1 MEIFK
6 IYIYNQT
13 NKINIK
19 MLRNLLVLLV
29 FLPLLSFSQELTVS
43 GNVKTASEVLLG
55 VNVIEKGA
63 SNGTTTDFDGNY
75 SIKVSQ
81 GSTLVF
87 SFLGFKTVEVVVNGT
102 SKIDVLLEED
112 TSQLDAVVVKGFSNV
127 IGQARRRAESVQT
140 IAESVVS
147 FTAEDIET
155 KGINNIQT
163 FTDQIPNVNFT
174 SSQNIGNNFITV
186 RGISQIRNGDAP
198 IAFVIDGVTLPDANL
213 LNQELF
219 DVALIEVVKG
229 PQGALYGKNA
239 IAGAINIVTNEP
251 TNTYRSKAQVGYA
264 NGNLLKAQL
273 SSTGPLIKDKL
284 FYRVSGSYKKGDGL
298 LNNTTLDQAPD
309 YIEDLTLRAQ
319 LKAKLSSKISATLTG
334 QVIDT
339 EAGGLYYAIPKDG
352 SAKIAPDDYDN
363 MAILAD
369 QDGVGTLKSTY
380 GNLKVNFNLNKIKLT
395 SLTTFNTVDRNAFG
409 DLDFT
414 AADVLRQDQD
424 SNTKTFNQEI
434 RLGSLSDEDSKLNW
448 DLGMFYQ
455 NLDKTLIT
463 TATADFGFFAPP
475 FAPSGIQSPLAV
487 GDFTNT
493 YKTLAIFGFIDYQ
506 FTDKLTLSAGL
517 RFDNDN
523 ISQDNRS
530 EGTNPERTDTQLQPK
545 FSLAFKATEN
555 MMMYANYGKGYRTG
569 GFNQGQTV
577 RYETSFEPE
586 ITDNYE
592 IGIKNSYWDN
602 RFILNISAYYTDFSN
617 QQLYALVLDGG
628 AGQILI
634 GNFNIAE
641 SESVGFEADLRVRA
655 SNWLDI
661 LGSYG
666 VSKSRI
672 INGTS
677 TVSTGT
683 NETIDVSGNS
693 TPLVPQDS
701 YNLGLESS
709 FNVSDKI
716 TFNGNINLEG
726 TGEMYWHEDNAA
738 VSPRYSLL
746 NARISFTF
754 NDDFSVALWG
764 TNITDTQYITEF
776 FDQTFSN
783 GGSDL
788 AWLGQPTAFGTTLT
802 YKF

>member
-1 MEIFK
+1 
-6 IYIYNQT
+6 
-13 NKINIK
+13 

-29 FLPLLSFSQELTVS
+29 FIPFLSVSQELTVS

-55 VNVIEKGA
+55 VNVIEQGT

-75 SIKVSQ
+75 SISVNK
-81 GSTLVF
+81 GATLVF
-87 SFLGFKTVEVVVNGT
+87 SFLGFKTIEVVVDGKT
-102 SKIDVLLEED
+102 KINVTLEED
-112 TSQLDAVVVKGFSNV
+112 ASQLDAVMIKGFSDV
-127 IGQARRRAESVQT
+127 IGQARRRAESVQS
-140 IAESVVS
+140 IPESVVT
-147 FTAEDIET
+147 FTAKDIET
-155 KGINNIQT
+155 KGINNVQT
-163 FTDQIPNVNFT
+163 FADQIPNVNFT
-174 SSQNIGNNFITV
+174 TSQNVGNNFITV

-251 TNTYRSKAQVGYA
+251 TNTYKSRAQIGYA

-273 SSTGPLIKDKL
+273 SSSGPLIEDKL

-298 LNNTTLDQAPD
+298 LYNKTLDQAPD
-309 YIEDLTLRAQ
+309 FIEDLTVRAQ
-319 LKAKLSSKISATLTG
+319 LKAKLSPVISATLTG

-339 EAGGLYYAIPKDG
+339 EAGGLYYAVPKDG
-352 SAKIAPDDYDN
+352 SAKMAPDDYDN

-369 QDGVGTLKSTY
+369 QEGIGTLKSTY
-380 GNLKVNFNLNKIKLT
+380 GNLKVNFNLDKIKLT
-395 SLTTFNTVDRNAFG
+395 SLTTFNKSDRNAFG

-434 RLGSLSDEDSKLNW
+434 RLGSVSDENSKLNW

-455 NLDKTLIT
+455 DLDKTLIT
-463 TATADFGFFAPP
+463 RASADFGFFGPP
-475 FAPSGIQSPLAV
+475 FAPTGTQSQLAV

-493 YKTLAIFGFIDYQ
+493 YKTFAVFGFADYKL
-506 FTDKLTLSAGL
+506 TDKLTVSAGL
-517 RFDNDN
+517 RYDNDN
-523 ISQDNRS
+523 ISQENRS

-545 FSLAFKATEN
+545 FSLAFQATEN

-569 GFNQGQTV
+569 GFNQGETV
-577 RYETSFEPE
+577 RYDTSFKAE

-602 RFILNISAYYTDFSN
+602 RFILNVSGYYTDFSN
-617 QQLYALVLDGG
+617 QQLYALVLNGG
-628 AGQILI
+628 TGQILI

-641 SESVGFEADLRVRA
+641 SESVGFEADMRIRA

-666 VSKSRI
+666 ASKSKI
-672 INGTS
+672 VTGTS
-677 TVSTGT
+677 TKSTGT
-683 NETIDVSGNS
+683 NETIDVSGNA

-701 YNLGLESS
+701 YNIGLESS
-709 FNVSDKI
+709 FNVSDNI

-746 NARISFTF
+746 NARISFTL
-754 NDDFSVALWG
+754 NNDFSIALWG

>member
-1 MEIFK
+1 
-6 IYIYNQT
+6 
-13 NKINIK
+13 

-29 FLPLLSFSQELTVS
+29 LIPFLSVSQELTVS

-55 VNVIEKGA
+55 VNVIEKGT
-63 SNGTTTDFDGNY
+63 SIGTTTDFDGNY
-75 SIKVSQ
+75 SINVNK
-81 GSTLVF
+81 GATLVF
-87 SFLGFKTVEVVVNGT
+87 SFLGFKTIEVVVDGKT
-102 SKIDVLLEED
+102 KIDVTLEED
-112 TSQLDAVVVKGFSNV
+112 ASQLDAVMIKGFSDV
-127 IGQARRRAESVQT
+127 IGQARRRAESVQS
-140 IAESVVS
+140 IPESVVT
-147 FTAEDIET
+147 FTAKDIET
-155 KGINNIQT
+155 KGINNVQT
-163 FTDQIPNVNFT
+163 FADQIPNVNFT
-174 SSQNIGNNFITV
+174 TSQNVGNNFITV

-251 TNTYRSKAQVGYA
+251 TNTYKSRAQIGYA

-273 SSTGPLIKDKL
+273 SSSGPLIEDKL

-298 LNNTTLDQAPD
+298 LYNKTLDQAPD
-309 YIEDLTLRAQ
+309 FIEDLTVRAQ
-319 LKAKLSSKISATLTG
+319 LKAKLSPVISATLTG

-339 EAGGLYYAIPKDG
+339 EAGGLYYAAPKDG
-352 SAKIAPDDYDN
+352 SAKMAPDDYDN

-369 QDGVGTLKSTY
+369 QEGIGTLKSTY
-380 GNLKVNFNLNKIKLT
+380 GNLKVNFNLDKIKLT
-395 SLTTFNTVDRNAFG
+395 SLTTFNKSDRNAFG

-434 RLGSLSDEDSKLNW
+434 RLGSVSDENSKLNW

-463 TATADFGFFAPP
+463 RASADFGFFGPP
-475 FAPSGIQSPLAV
+475 FEPTGTQSQLAV

-493 YKTLAIFGFIDYQ
+493 YKTFAIFGFADY
-506 FTDKLTLSAGL
+506 KLTNKLTVSAGL
-517 RFDNDN
+517 RYDNDN
-523 ISQDNRS
+523 ISQENRS
-530 EGTNPERTDTQLQPK
+530 EGTNPERTDAQVQPK
-545 FSLAFKATEN
+545 FSLAFQATEN

-569 GFNQGQTV
+569 GFNQGETV
-577 RYETSFEPE
+577 RYDTSFKAE

-592 IGIKNSYWDN
+592 LGIKNSYWDN
-602 RFILNISAYYTDFSN
+602 RFILNISGYYTDFSN
-617 QQLYALVLDGG
+617 QQLYALVLNGG
-628 AGQILI
+628 TGQILI

-641 SESVGFEADLRVRA
+641 SESVGFEADMRIRA

-666 VSKSRI
+666 VSKSKI

-683 NETIDVSGNS
+683 NETIDVSGNA

-709 FNVSDKI
+709 FDVSNNI

-754 NDDFSVALWG
+754 NDDFSIALWG

-788 AWLGQPTAFGTTLT
+788 AWLGQPSAFGTTLT

>member
-1 MEIFK
+1 
-6 IYIYNQT
+6 
-13 NKINIK
+13 

-29 FLPLLSFSQELTVS
+29 LIPFLSVSQELTVS

-55 VNVIEKGA
+55 VNVIEKGT
-63 SNGTTTDFDGNY
+63 SIGTTTDFDGNY
-75 SIKVSQ
+75 SINVNK
-81 GSTLVF
+81 GATLVF
-87 SFLGFKTVEVVVNGT
+87 SFLGFKTIEVVVDGKT
-102 SKIDVLLEED
+102 KIDVTLEED
-112 TSQLDAVVVKGFSNV
+112 ASQLDAVMIKGFSDV
-127 IGQARRRAESVQT
+127 IGQARRRAESVQS
-140 IAESVVS
+140 IPESVVT
-147 FTAEDIET
+147 FTAKDIET
-155 KGINNIQT
+155 KGINNVQT
-163 FTDQIPNVNFT
+163 FADQIPNVNFT
-174 SSQNIGNNFITV
+174 TSQNVGNNFITV

-251 TNTYRSKAQVGYA
+251 TNTYKSRAQIGYA

-273 SSTGPLIKDKL
+273 SSSGPLIEDKL

-298 LNNTTLDQAPD
+298 LYNKTLDQAPD
-309 YIEDLTLRAQ
+309 FIEDLTVRAQ
-319 LKAKLSSKISATLTG
+319 LKAKLSPVISATLTG

-339 EAGGLYYAIPKDG
+339 EAGGLYYAAPKDG
-352 SAKIAPDDYDN
+352 SAKMAPDDYDN

-369 QDGVGTLKSTY
+369 QEGIGTLKSTY
-380 GNLKVNFNLNKIKLT
+380 GNLKVNFNLDKIKLT
-395 SLTTFNTVDRNAFG
+395 SLTTFNKSDRNAFG

-434 RLGSLSDEDSKLNW
+434 RLGSVSDENSKLNW

-463 TATADFGFFAPP
+463 RASADFGFFGPP
-475 FAPSGIQSPLAV
+475 FEPTGTQSQLAV

-493 YKTLAIFGFIDYQ
+493 YKTFAIFGFADY
-506 FTDKLTLSAGL
+506 KLTNKLTVSAGL
-517 RFDNDN
+517 RYDNDN
-523 ISQDNRS
+523 ISQENRS
-530 EGTNPERTDTQLQPK
+530 EGTNPERTDAQVQPK
-545 FSLAFKATEN
+545 FSLAFQATEN

-569 GFNQGQTV
+569 GFNQGETV
-577 RYETSFEPE
+577 RYDTSFKAE

-602 RFILNISAYYTDFSN
+602 RFILNISGYYTDFSN
-617 QQLYALVLDGG
+617 QQLYALVLNGG
-628 AGQILI
+628 TGQILI

-641 SESVGFEADLRVRA
+641 SESVGFEADMRIRA

-666 VSKSRI
+666 VSKSKI

-683 NETIDVSGNS
+683 NETIDVSGNA

-709 FNVSDKI
+709 FDVSNNI

-754 NDDFSVALWG
+754 NDDFSIALWG

-788 AWLGQPTAFGTTLT
+788 AWLGQPSAFGTTLT

>member
-1 MEIFK
+1 
-6 IYIYNQT
+6 
-13 NKINIK
+13 
-19 MLRNLLVLLV
+19 MLRNLLVLLI
-29 FLPLLSFSQELTVS
+29 FLPFLSVSQELTVS

-55 VNVIEKGA
+55 VNVVEKGT

-75 SIKVSQ
+75 SINVNK
-81 GSTLVF
+81 GATLVF
-87 SFLGFKTVEVVVNGT
+87 SFLGFKTIAVVVDGKT
-102 SKIDVLLEED
+102 KIDVTLEED
-112 TSQLDAVVVKGFSNV
+112 ASQLDAVMIKGFSDV
-127 IGQARRRAESVQT
+127 IGQARRRAESVQS
-140 IAESVVS
+140 IPESVVT
-147 FTAEDIET
+147 FTAKDIET
-155 KGINNIQT
+155 KGINNVQT
-163 FTDQIPNVNFT
+163 FADQIPNVNFT
-174 SSQNIGNNFITV
+174 TSQNVGNNFITV

-198 IAFVIDGVTLPDANL
+198 IAFIIDGVTLPDANL

-219 DVALIEVVKG
+219 DVALIEVIKG

-251 TNTYRSKAQVGYA
+251 TNTFKSRAQIGYA
-264 NGNLLKAQL
+264 NGNLLNAQL
-273 SSTGPLIKDKL
+273 SSSGPLIEDKL

-298 LNNTTLDQAPD
+298 LYNKTLDQAPD
-309 YIEDLTLRAQ
+309 FIEDLTVRAQ
-319 LKAKLSSKISATLTG
+319 LKAKLSPVISATLTG

-339 EAGGLYYAIPKDG
+339 EAGGLYYAVPKDG
-352 SAKIAPDDYDN
+352 SAKMAPDDYDN

-369 QDGVGTLKSTY
+369 QEGIGTLKSTY
-380 GNLKVNFNLNKIKLT
+380 GNLKVNFNLDKIKLT
-395 SLTTFNTVDRNAFG
+395 SLTTFNTSDRNAFG

-434 RLGSLSDEDSKLNW
+434 RLGSVNDENSKLNW

-463 TATADFGFFAPP
+463 RASADFGFFGPP
-475 FAPSGIQSPLAV
+475 FEPTGTQSQLAV

-493 YKTLAIFGFIDYQ
+493 YKTFAIFGFADYKL
-506 FTDKLTLSAGL
+506 TDKLTVSAGL
-517 RFDNDN
+517 RYDNDN
-523 ISQDNRS
+523 ISQENRS
-530 EGTNPERTDTQLQPK
+530 EGTNPERTDTQVQPK
-545 FSLAFKATEN
+545 FSLAFQATEN

-569 GFNQGQTV
+569 GFNQGETV
-577 RYETSFEPE
+577 RYDTSFKAE

-602 RFILNISAYYTDFSN
+602 RFILNISGYYTDFSN
-617 QQLYALVLDGG
+617 QQLYALVLNGG
-628 AGQILI
+628 TGQILI

-641 SESVGFEADLRVRA
+641 SESVGFEADMRIRA

-666 VSKSRI
+666 VSKSKI

-683 NETIDVSGNS
+683 NETIDVSGNA

-709 FNVSDKI
+709 FNVSKTI

-754 NDDFSVALWG
+754 NNNFSIALWG

-788 AWLGQPTAFGTTLT
+788 AWLGQPSAFGTTLT

>member
-1 MEIFK
+1 M
-6 IYIYNQT
+6 T
-13 NKINIK
+13 
-19 MLRNLLVLLV
+19 RNLLLLV
-29 FLPLLSFSQELTVS
+29 LFIPFFAFSQNVTVS
-43 GNVKTASEVLLG
+43 GNVKDSSDALLG
-55 VNVIEKGA
+55 VNVIEKGT
-63 SNGTTTDFDGNY
+63 SNGTTTDENGNY
-75 SIKVSQ
+75 TIIVNK
-81 GSTLVF
+81 GATIVF
-87 SFLGFKTVEVVVNGT
+87 SYLGFKTKEVVVNGQ
-102 SKIDVLLEED
+102 SKIDVVLEED
-112 TSQLDAVVVKGFSNV
+112 AAQLDAVLIKGFGNV
-127 IGQARRRAESVQT
+127 IGRARRRAESVQS
-140 IAESVVS
+140 IPESVVT

-155 KGINNIQT
+155 KGINNVQT

-174 SSQNIGNNFITV
+174 TSQNVGNNFITV

-251 TNTYRSKAQVGYA
+251 TNTFKTKVNIGYA
-264 NGNLLKAQL
+264 NGNLLQTQL

-298 LNNTTLDQAPD
+298 LNNVTLDKAPD
-309 YIEDLTLRAQ
+309 FMEDLTVRAQ
-319 LKAKLSSKISATLTG
+319 LKAKLSSNITATLTG

-339 EAGGLYYAIPKDG
+339 EAGALYYAAPTNG

-363 MAILAD
+363 MAIIAD
-369 QDGVGTLKSTY
+369 QEGLGTLKNTY
-380 GNLKVNFNLNKIKLT
+380 GNLKVDFDLNKIKLT
-395 SLTTFNTVDRNAFG
+395 SLTTINKADRNAFG

-414 AADVLRQDQD
+414 PADVLRQDQD
-424 SNTKTFNQEI
+424 SNTESFNQEI
-434 RLGSLSDEDSKLNW
+434 RLGSVSDENTKLNW
-448 DLGMFYQ
+448 DLGLFYQ

-463 TATADFGFFAPP
+463 RASADFGFFAPP
-475 FAPSGIQSPLAV
+475 FEPTGTQSQLAI

-493 YKTLAIFGFIDYQ
+493 YKTFAVFGFVDY
-506 FTDKLTLSAGL
+506 KLTNKLTVSAGL
-517 RFDNDN
+517 RYDNDD
-523 ISQDNRS
+523 ISQENRS
-530 EGTNPERTDTQLQPK
+530 EGTNPQRTDTQLQPK
-545 FSLAFKATEN
+545 FSLAFQATKN

-569 GFNQGQTV
+569 GFNQGETV
-577 RYETSFEPE
+577 RYNTSFNPE

-592 IGIKNSYWDN
+592 IGIKNSYWNN
-602 RFILNISAYYTDFSN
+602 RFILNISAYYTDFTD

-641 SESVGFEADLRVRA
+641 SESYGFEADMRFRA
-655 SNWLDI
+655 TNWLDI
-661 LGSYG
+661 LASYG
-666 VSKSRI
+666 SSKSKI
-672 INGTS
+672 VNGTS
-677 TVSTGT
+677 TVSTGA
-683 NETIDVSGNS
+683 NETIDVSGNA

-701 YNLGLESS
+701 YNFGLESS
-709 FNVSDKI
+709 FSLTEKI
-716 TFNGNINLEG
+716 DFNSNINLEG
-726 TGEMYWHEDNAA
+726 TGKMYWHEDNAA

-754 NDDFSVALWG
+754 SDAFTVGIWG
-764 TNITDTQYITEF
+764 TNITETQYITEF

-788 AWLGQPTAFGTTLT
+788 AWLGQPAAYGTTLA

>member
-1 MEIFK
+1 
-6 IYIYNQT
+6 
-13 NKINIK
+13 

-29 FLPLLSFSQELTVS
+29 LIPFLSVSQELTVS

-55 VNVIEKGA
+55 VNVIEKGT
-63 SNGTTTDFDGNY
+63 SIGTTTDFDGNY
-75 SIKVSQ
+75 SINVNK
-81 GSTLVF
+81 GATLVF
-87 SFLGFKTVEVVVNGT
+87 SFLGFKTIEVVVDGKT
-102 SKIDVLLEED
+102 KIDVTLEED
-112 TSQLDAVVVKGFSNV
+112 ASQLDAVMIKGFSDV
-127 IGQARRRAESVQT
+127 IGQARRRAESVQS
-140 IAESVVS
+140 IPESVVT
-147 FTAEDIET
+147 FTAKDIET
-155 KGINNIQT
+155 KGINNVQT
-163 FTDQIPNVNFT
+163 FADQIPNVNFT
-174 SSQNIGNNFITV
+174 TSQNVGNNFITV

-251 TNTYRSKAQVGYA
+251 TNTYKSRAQIGYA

-273 SSTGPLIKDKL
+273 SSSGPLIEDKL

-298 LNNTTLDQAPD
+298 LYNKTLDKAPD
-309 YIEDLTLRAQ
+309 FIEDLTVRAQ
-319 LKAKLSSKISATLTG
+319 LKAKLSPVISATLTG

-339 EAGGLYYAIPKDG
+339 EAGGLYYAAPKDG
-352 SAKIAPDDYDN
+352 SAKMAPDDYDN

-369 QDGVGTLKSTY
+369 QEGIGTLKSTY
-380 GNLKVNFNLNKIKLT
+380 GNLKVNFNLDKIKLT
-395 SLTTFNTVDRNAFG
+395 SLTTFNKSDRNAFG

-434 RLGSLSDEDSKLNW
+434 RLGSVSDENSKLNW

-463 TATADFGFFAPP
+463 RASADFGFFGPP
-475 FAPSGIQSPLAV
+475 FEPTGTQSQLAV

-493 YKTLAIFGFIDYQ
+493 YKTFAIFGFADY
-506 FTDKLTLSAGL
+506 KLTNKLTVSAGL
-517 RFDNDN
+517 RYDNDN
-523 ISQDNRS
+523 ISQENRS
-530 EGTNPERTDTQLQPK
+530 EGTNPERTDAQVQPK
-545 FSLAFKATEN
+545 FSLAFQATEN

-569 GFNQGQTV
+569 GFNQGETV
-577 RYETSFEPE
+577 RYDTSFKAE

-602 RFILNISAYYTDFSN
+602 RFILNISGYYTDFSN
-617 QQLYALVLDGG
+617 QQLYALVLNGG
-628 AGQILI
+628 TGQILI

-641 SESVGFEADLRVRA
+641 SESVGFEADMRIRA

-666 VSKSRI
+666 VSKSKI

-683 NETIDVSGNS
+683 NETIDVSGNA

-709 FNVSDKI
+709 FDVSNNI

-754 NDDFSVALWG
+754 NDDFSIALWG

-788 AWLGQPTAFGTTLT
+788 AWLGQPSAFGTTLT